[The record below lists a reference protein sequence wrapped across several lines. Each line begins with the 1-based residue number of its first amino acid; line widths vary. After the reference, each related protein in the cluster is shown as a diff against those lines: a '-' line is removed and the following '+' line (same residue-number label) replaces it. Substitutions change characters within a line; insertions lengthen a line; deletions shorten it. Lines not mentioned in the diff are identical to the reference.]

1 MSTIELGAK
10 VPAFTA
16 ESTQGTINSQDLIS
30 QPFVLYFYPRD
41 NTPGCTNQA
50 NDFQAKLAEFDKL
63 GVKIIGASRDSMSS
77 HERFAERLDLDCA
90 LLSHPEE
97 TGCNLGDVIKD
108 KNRYGRK
115 GRGIERSTLVFN
127 AHGELVQEG
136 RRVRAPGHIHAV
148 LGACQN

>member
-1 MSTIELGAK
+1 MITIALGAK

-16 ESTQGTINSQDLIS
+16 ESTQGTINSQALIS

-77 HERFAERLDLDCA
+77 HERFAEKFELTFS
-90 LLSHPEE
+90 LLSDPEE
-97 TGCNLGDVIKD
+97 TVSNLFDVIKA
-108 KNRYGRK
+108 KTIYGR
-115 GRGIERSTLVFN
+115 N
-127 AHGELVQEG
+127 A
-136 RRVRAPGHIHAV
+136 R
-148 LGACQN
+148 